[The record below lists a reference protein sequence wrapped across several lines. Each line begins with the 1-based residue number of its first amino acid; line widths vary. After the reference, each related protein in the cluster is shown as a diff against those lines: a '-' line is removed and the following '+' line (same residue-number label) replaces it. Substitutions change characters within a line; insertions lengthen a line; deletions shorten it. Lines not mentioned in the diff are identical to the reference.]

1 MDPQPSAVSNGN
13 VNTPSASTSFYLPV
27 FSIHIN
33 QTSSPP
39 HNSYLA
45 AYYQR
50 LFTPELLFQTIKE
63 GKLTFIQLAFETR
76 YTPIDLSLVRENS
89 KKQLESVISK
99 QIEILL
105 KQEIKS
111 YQAEAIRKYLNEF
124 SSQEAKVKILNQDLN
139 VAVNTG
145 CATVL
150 KYYERNYL
158 KKWVSCVRQ
167 GDVLEYKGNACAL
180 TNNDGETKL
189 QLNQFVSRLALDTQ
203 GLLQN
208 NAKLYH
214 LAFQADAQNPAA
226 FRQHLIK
233 TRDRLS
239 QEESTAEAQY
249 KYYEKGRLQF
259 EMEVGSNDEIRRVE
273 REQRIKVHDFL
284 ENWQEGAP
292 SNLEKTLFNLFGLK
306 KTDPDFEKEFENI
319 FHYPDFDFR
328 NKKLLYFA
336 VAHQQPK
343 IFKQLLAYYQAARV
357 NPLEEEGSEQNM
369 VLLYF
374 KNKKLLY
381 LAAVHQQL
389 EIFKQLLAYYQAI
402 HRNPLEEEDSDQST
416 VFHGLIDL
424 LNAKNGKTAIEKLDF
439 ILAALKAL
447 FSVVEEIEKT
457 QASSSNTSSDSLIKK
472 AREKVVRLRTDENKS
487 LLYLSVV
494 HQQLE
499 IFKQLLTYYQAI
511 HRNPLE
517 EEDSDQ
523 STVFHSLIDL
533 LNAKNGKTAIEKLDF
548 ILAALK
554 ALFSVVEE
562 IEKTQ
567 ASSSNASSGSLIK
580 KAREKVVRL
589 RTDENKSLLYLSVVH
604 QQLEIF
610 KQLLAYYQATH
621 RNPLEEEDSD
631 QSTVFHGLIDLL
643 NAKNGKTATE
653 KPDFILAALKALFSV
668 VEEIEKT
675 QASSSN
681 ASSGSLIK
689 KAREE
694 VVRLRTDENK
704 SLLYLSVVHQQ
715 LEIFKQLLT
724 YYQATHRNPL
734 EDEDSDQSTVFHG
747 LIDLLNAKNGKTA
760 TEKLDFILAAL
771 KALFSVVEE
780 IEKTQASS
788 SNASS
793 GSLIK
798 KAREEVV
805 RLRTAE
811 NKGLLYLSVEHQR
824 LDILKQLLVYYRMG
838 NSNPLEEDNEKVPLL
853 HVLLHPLDIENEKT
867 KTEKLDFILAALKA
881 LFGVAEE
888 VEKSQASSSKASS
901 DSLIK
906 KAREKIR
913 EFFYKTNHLEKTV
926 MEIVLEKNQSRLIDY
941 VLKSHI
947 EPQRSDLCLSL
958 QQNKTSQRLSLFL
971 KSAYEIMQNY
981 EDELRK
987 REEYYENTLQG
998 LRQGGKWDEFDDE
1011 TISLENT
1018 SPDRCLLR
1026 RRDLNAL
1033 WLAWDLAIYL
1043 RNDQHFAQEVFLR
1056 ADRAKSYISLS
1067 QGSKLFDPLCRLATQ
1082 FMHYEIDGQG
1092 RKKELIVSNKERR
1105 EIEKIKNQSQQQHS
1119 EEMRQVMARLDA
1131 QEARHRTQGEAQE
1144 ARHRTQG
1151 EAQEARH
1158 REEMHVQAQ
1167 QLLILMSMLTP
1178 EQQERIRQSMAAA
1191 TTPSH
1196 PRSASD
1202 TGASSVF
1209 RSSAGLP
1216 PKKTAAASASSSSHP
1231 ASPPSSEPEPQR
1243 SRTPIFTFFGEEEG
1257 GEGIEPLPSSREG
1270 GYAEL
1275 VDSDSEEGTSPR
1287 TGQQGKRKT

>member
-306 KTDPDFEKEFENI
+306 KTNPDFEKEFENI

-343 IFKQLLAYYQAARV
+343 IFKQLLAYYQAIRR
-357 NPLEEEGSEQNM
+357 NPLEEEGSDQNM
-369 VLLYF
+369 VL
-374 KNKKLLY
+374 
-381 LAAVHQQL
+381 
-389 EIFKQLLAYYQAI
+389 
-402 HRNPLEEEDSDQST
+402 
-416 VFHGLIDL
+416 HGLIDL

-472 AREKVVRLRTDENKS
+472 AREKVVRLRT
-487 LLYLSVV
+487 
-494 HQQLE
+494 
-499 IFKQLLTYYQAI
+499 
-511 HRNPLE
+511 
-517 EEDSDQ
+517 
-523 STVFHSLIDL
+523 
-533 LNAKNGKTAIEKLDF
+533 
-548 ILAALK
+548 
-554 ALFSVVEE
+554 
-562 IEKTQ
+562 
-567 ASSSNASSGSLIK
+567 
-580 KAREKVVRL
+580 
-589 RTDENKSLLYLSVVH
+589 
-604 QQLEIF
+604 
-610 KQLLAYYQATH
+610 
-621 RNPLEEEDSD
+621 
-631 QSTVFHGLIDLL
+631 
-643 NAKNGKTATE
+643 
-653 KPDFILAALKALFSV
+653 
-668 VEEIEKT
+668 
-675 QASSSN
+675 
-681 ASSGSLIK
+681 
-689 KAREE
+689 
-694 VVRLRTDENK
+694 
-704 SLLYLSVVHQQ
+704 
-715 LEIFKQLLT
+715 
-724 YYQATHRNPL
+724 
-734 EDEDSDQSTVFHG
+734 
-747 LIDLLNAKNGKTA
+747 
-760 TEKLDFILAAL
+760 
-771 KALFSVVEE
+771 
-780 IEKTQASS
+780 
-788 SNASS
+788 
-793 GSLIK
+793 
-798 KAREEVV
+798 
-805 RLRTAE
+805 AE

-824 LDILKQLLVYYRMG
+824 LDILKQLLVYYRIG

-901 DSLIK
+901 DRLIK

-913 EFFYKTNHLEKTV
+913 EFFL
-926 MEIVLEKNQSRLIDY
+926 L
-941 VLKSHI
+941 
-947 EPQRSDLCLSL
+947 
-958 QQNKTSQRLSLFL
+958 LFL
-971 KSAYEIMQNY
+971 
-981 EDELRK
+981 
-987 REEYYENTLQG
+987 
-998 LRQGGKWDEFDDE
+998 
-1011 TISLENT
+1011 
-1018 SPDRCLLR
+1018 
-1026 RRDLNAL
+1026 
-1033 WLAWDLAIYL
+1033 
-1043 RNDQHFAQEVFLR
+1043 
-1056 ADRAKSYISLS
+1056 
-1067 QGSKLFDPLCRLATQ
+1067 
-1082 FMHYEIDGQG
+1082 
-1092 RKKELIVSNKERR
+1092 
-1105 EIEKIKNQSQQQHS
+1105 
-1119 EEMRQVMARLDA
+1119 
-1131 QEARHRTQGEAQE
+1131 
-1144 ARHRTQG
+1144 
-1151 EAQEARH
+1151 
-1158 REEMHVQAQ
+1158 
-1167 QLLILMSMLTP
+1167 
-1178 EQQERIRQSMAAA
+1178 
-1191 TTPSH
+1191 
-1196 PRSASD
+1196 
-1202 TGASSVF
+1202 
-1209 RSSAGLP
+1209 
-1216 PKKTAAASASSSSHP
+1216 
-1231 ASPPSSEPEPQR
+1231 
-1243 SRTPIFTFFGEEEG
+1243 
-1257 GEGIEPLPSSREG
+1257 
-1270 GYAEL
+1270 
-1275 VDSDSEEGTSPR
+1275 
-1287 TGQQGKRKT
+1287 

>member
-158 KKWVSCVRQ
+158 KKCVSCVRQ

-306 KTDPDFEKEFENI
+306 KTDPDFEKEFEKI
-319 FHYPDFDFR
+319 FLYPHFDFR
-328 NKKLLYFA
+328 NKKLLY
-336 VAHQQPK
+336 
-343 IFKQLLAYYQAARV
+343 LA
-357 NPLEEEGSEQNM
+357 
-369 VLLYF
+369 
-374 KNKKLLY
+374 
-381 LAAVHQQL
+381 
-389 EIFKQLLAYYQAI
+389 
-402 HRNPLEEEDSDQST
+402 
-416 VFHGLIDL
+416 
-424 LNAKNGKTAIEKLDF
+424 
-439 ILAALKAL
+439 
-447 FSVVEEIEKT
+447 
-457 QASSSNTSSDSLIKK
+457 
-472 AREKVVRLRTDENKS
+472 
-487 LLYLSVV
+487 VV
-494 HQQLE
+494 HQRLE
-499 IFKQLLTYYQAI
+499 
-511 HRNPLE
+511 
-517 EEDSDQ
+517 
-523 STVFHSLIDL
+523 
-533 LNAKNGKTAIEKLDF
+533 
-548 ILAALK
+548 
-554 ALFSVVEE
+554 
-562 IEKTQ
+562 
-567 ASSSNASSGSLIK
+567 
-580 KAREKVVRL
+580 
-589 RTDENKSLLYLSVVH
+589 
-604 QQLEIF
+604 
-610 KQLLAYYQATH
+610 
-621 RNPLEEEDSD
+621 
-631 QSTVFHGLIDLL
+631 
-643 NAKNGKTATE
+643 
-653 KPDFILAALKALFSV
+653 
-668 VEEIEKT
+668 
-675 QASSSN
+675 
-681 ASSGSLIK
+681 
-689 KAREE
+689 
-694 VVRLRTDENK
+694 
-704 SLLYLSVVHQQ
+704 
-715 LEIFKQLLT
+715 
-724 YYQATHRNPL
+724 
-734 EDEDSDQSTVFHG
+734 
-747 LIDLLNAKNGKTA
+747 
-760 TEKLDFILAAL
+760 
-771 KALFSVVEE
+771 
-780 IEKTQASS
+780 
-788 SNASS
+788 
-793 GSLIK
+793 
-798 KAREEVV
+798 
-805 RLRTAE
+805 
-811 NKGLLYLSVEHQR
+811 
-824 LDILKQLLVYYRMG
+824 ILKQLLIYYRME

-853 HVLLHPLDIENEKT
+853 YVLLHPLDIENGKT
-867 KTEKLDFILAALKA
+867 KKEKIDFILAAFKA

-1018 SPDRCLLR
+1018 SPHRCLLR

-1067 QGSKLFDPLCRLATQ
+1067 QGSKLFDPLYRLATQ

-1119 EEMRQVMARLDA
+1119 QEMRQVMARLDA